1 MLCHYCTPKTQP
13 FCTACGGIGVL
24 YCCEGAVGGP
34 SEVGTYQGS
43 SGPVD
48 EPVVGVGAKKK
59 VDKSAK
65 QAHRTLASCAVS

>member
-1 MLCHYCTPKTQP
+1 MLCHYCTPKTQHL
-13 FCTACGGIGVL
+13 CTACGGIGVL

-34 SEVGTYQGS
+34 EEMGTYQGP
-43 SGPVD
+43 SGEVD
-48 EPVVGVGAKKK
+48 EPVGGYGAKKR